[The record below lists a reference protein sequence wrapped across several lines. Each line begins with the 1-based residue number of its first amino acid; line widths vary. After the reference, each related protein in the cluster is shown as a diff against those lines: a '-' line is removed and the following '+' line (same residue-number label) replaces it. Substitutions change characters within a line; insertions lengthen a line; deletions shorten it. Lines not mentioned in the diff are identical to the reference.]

1 MRKLTMRAI
10 CATLLVLVMTS
21 IGQGGEETT
30 KVKVKAKR
38 PSVVRGVK
46 YLIFPVETPLQ
57 RLLIKRQDTKVFVAV
72 DASDLHEDELPRDV
86 MESLDRD
93 LRRFASQGDGVKF
106 SVFFGRDSGRGNEPR
121 RLFETLSEL
130 AREAGLPAQARDQEW
145 HNDSGTWKDKI
156 AQMDRGLPA
165 QAEGEETGMGDDG
178 AMVYPV
184 QTHLSR
190 YLTGADAYID
200 LKGSLGGNSE
210 QGKAVV
216 ETIRLAVSKLRVHQK
231 KRISFH
237 FYAIPELDD
246 ANRRELMEELKTFS
260 KALGFEN
267 FVLSV
272 GS

>member
-1 MRKLTMRAI
+1 MRRLALLAI
-10 CATLLVLVMTS
+10 CASLLALVMAPIS
-21 IGQGGEETT
+21 QGGQETA
-30 KVKVKAKR
+30 KAKR
-38 PSVVRGVK
+38 LSVVRGAK

-57 RLLIKRQDTKVFVAV
+57 RLLIKRQDTKILVAV
-72 DASDLHEDELPRDV
+72 DASELYEDKLPKDV
-86 MESLDRD
+86 MKALDRD
-93 LRRFASQGDGVKF
+93 LRRFANQGDGVKF

-121 RLFETLSEL
+121 HLFEMLSEL

-165 QAEGEETGMGDDG
+165 QAEGEETGMGDVG

-200 LKGSLGGNSE
+200 LKGSLGGSSE

-216 ETIRLAVSKLRVHQK
+216 ETIRSAVSKLRVHQK
-231 KRISFH
+231 KRINFH

-246 ANRRELMEELKTFS
+246 ANRRELMEEFKTFS